1 MVRRAAPKGHGPLV
15 IRIVRPE
22 EPPEVLAKKG
32 APLVRNMLAEYHADP
47 RSYQYGAKTFDFAQ
61 DVYGHADVKRRL
73 SKAQHDK
80 CAYCEVR
87 IVSEAGDVE
96 HFRPKAGVRQGRDHP
111 KQSPGY
117 FWLAYTW
124 SNLLYACSRC
134 NREHKRELF
143 PLEDPTVRADALR
156 DEGSTAGEAPLLLDP
171 TLDAPEFHLRF
182 NGERAEP
189 VRGGRRGR
197 VTIDVLGLNRT
208 RLLEAR
214 REKLEDVR
222 KRVNTLRLVREGLF
236 PMDHPEARKH
246 LQELCREIL
255 AAADS
260 RAPFA
265 AMIRGAVQQWL
276 ASGLE
281 FPCSEERLVAW
292 ALSRASLPG

>member
-1 MVRRAAPKGHGPLV
+1 
-15 IRIVRPE
+15 
-22 EPPEVLAKKG
+22 
-32 APLVRNMLAEYHADP
+32 
-47 RSYQYGAKTFDFAQ
+47 
-61 DVYGHADVKRRL
+61 
-73 SKAQHDK
+73 
-80 CAYCEVR
+80 VR

-96 HFRPKAGVRQGRDHP
+96 HFRPKAGVRQGRDQP

-171 TLDAPEFHLRF
+171 TVVEPEFYIGF

-189 VRGGRRGR
+189 RNGDRRGR
-197 VTIDVLGLNRT
+197 VTIDVLGLNRM

-214 REKLEDVR
+214 REKLEHVR
-222 KRVNTLRLVREGLF
+222 KRVDTLRLVRAGRI
-236 PMDHPEARKH
+236 PMNDPEARAH
-246 LQELCREIL
+246 LHELCREIL
-255 AAADS
+255 AAAES

-265 AMIRGAVQQWL
+265 AMIRGTVRQWL
-276 ASGLE
+276 APALE
-281 FPCSEERLVAW
+281 FPCSEEQLMDW
-292 ALSRASLPG
+292 AQSRASIPG